1 MSIKEGNG
9 VNKKEFGANLVI
21 YDKQNRCLLKDG
33 DYDCIVEE
41 INTKP
46 ISTIGKSASWERLK
60 VNIDFLNIVQM
71 YIFSNNM

>member
-21 YDKQNRCLLKDG
+21 HDKQNRCWLKDG

-41 INTKP
+41 IDTSP
-46 ISTIGKSASWERLK
+46 VSAVGKSASWERLK
-60 VNIDFLNIVQM
+60 VIIV
-71 YIFSNNM
+71 FKL